1 MDLSIRTIVSAAHQI
16 RQPPSDE
23 SQVIVGMR
31 HTTPNGTIDTG
42 RSEQLRNVRY
52 EDLLRAI
59 GSYIDQHNLSDVVI
73 TQIPD
78 GVLLKGTMIEQRP
91 GGPIERIS
99 AVVFT
104 NEDVVNLLAES
115 ARKRGSTG
123 PLGRGF
129 RR

>member
-1 MDLSIRTIVSAAHQI
+1 
-16 RQPPSDE
+16 
-23 SQVIVGMR
+23 MR